1 MPNLNSIYRPT
12 WAEVNLNNLTFNFK
26 QIKKLIEPQTKVMAC
41 VKSDAYGH
49 GLVAIAKKL
58 QALNADFLGVAT
70 LEEAITLRKARIS
83 LPILIL
89 GLIQKKDI
97 KLLFKYR
104 LRPTVCS
111 EDLAYALNKKAA
123 RKNSPFRIHIKIDTG
138 MGRIGLLYKEAS
150 GFIKK
155 IHKLKFIN
163 IEGVFTH
170 LACADINRA
179 FTLHQIKIFGE
190 LISELNNEGIH
201 IPLLHAANSMG
212 IIGYKESHFNMVRP
226 GLVLY
231 GLYPKESL
239 DIKLKPVLSLKT
251 EVIYLKRVPKKSGIS
266 YGHTYITKKDANIAT
281 LPIGYGDGYPRSLSN
296 KAPVLIRGKRFKISG
311 RVCMDQV
318 MVDVGDSSVKLG
330 DEVLLIGS
338 QGKNK
343 ITTEELA
350 NLAGTIPY
358 EIVCGLGNRI
368 PKIYLR

>member
-12 WAEVNLNNLTFNFK
+12 RAEVNLSNLTFNFK
-26 QIKKLIEPQTKVMAC
+26 QIKKLLKPETKIMVC

-49 GLVAIAKKL
+49 GLVPVAKKL
-58 QALNADFLGVAT
+58 QGLNADFLGVAT
-70 LEEAITLRKARIS
+70 LEEAITLRKAGVS
-83 LPILIL
+83 LPVLIL
-89 GLIQKKDI
+89 GLVQKKDI
-97 KLLFKYR
+97 KPLFKYN

-111 EDLAYALNKKAA
+111 EDFAYALNKEAA
-123 RKNSPFRIHIKIDTG
+123 RQNISFRIHIKVDTG
-138 MGRIGLLYKEAS
+138 MGRLGLLYKEAL

-155 IHKLKFIN
+155 IYKLKFIN

-179 FTLHQIKIFGE
+179 FTLHQIKIFRE
-190 LISELNNEGIH
+190 LVSKLNNEGIH
-201 IPLLHAANSMG
+201 IPFLHTANSMG

-226 GLVLY
+226 GLVIY

-266 YGHTYITKKDANIAT
+266 YGHTYITKKDTNIAI

-318 MVDVGDSSVKLG
+318 MVDVGDLPVKLG

-338 QGKNK
+338 QGTAK

-350 NLAGTIPY
+350 RLCNTIPY
-358 EIVCGLGNRI
+358 EIVCGLGSRV
-368 PKIYLR
+368 PRIYLR